1 MYCSKC
7 GTANDDTS
15 RFCAK
20 CGTPLGGAP
29 ATGSTTAPPPVD
41 PRIRGGAT
49 LPVPPQPGPSPGAVT
64 PSAKNPWI
72 AVLLSLLIPGVGQ
85 FYNNDPKK
93 GGLMLGVAIVL
104 SWTIIAY
111 LGMWVWSM
119 IDAHQVASGKGRP
132 W

>member
-7 GTANDDTS
+7 GTSNDDTS

-20 CGTPLGGAP
+20 CGTPLGAAP
-29 ATGSTTAPPPVD
+29 ATGATAAPPPVD

-49 LPVPPQPGPSPGAVT
+49 LPIQQIQSQSQVATPG
-64 PSAKNPWI
+64 AKNPWI
-72 AVLLSLLIPGVGQ
+72 AVLLSFLIPGVGQ

-104 SWTIIAY
+104 SWTIVAY
-111 LGMWVWSM
+111 FGMWIWSM
-119 IDAHQVASGKGRP
+119 IDAHQVASGKGRT